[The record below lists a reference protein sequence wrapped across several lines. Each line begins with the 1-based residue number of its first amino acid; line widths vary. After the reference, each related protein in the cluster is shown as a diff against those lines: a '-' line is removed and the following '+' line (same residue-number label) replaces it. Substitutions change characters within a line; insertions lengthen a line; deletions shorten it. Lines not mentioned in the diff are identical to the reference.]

1 MTESFHVYILQ
12 NEAKNFTYKG
22 MTNDLERRLAEHN
35 RGACQSTKPYR
46 PLKIVYFETY
56 DTRKEGVQSKLSLC
70 FHRYNLW
77 LFMFNL
83 FKVVK

>member
-56 DTRKEGVQSKLSLC
+56 DTRKEARAREIYFKTGSGRRLLKQILS
-70 FHRYNLW
+70 NQ
-77 LFMFNL
+77 
-83 FKVVK
+83 

>member
-1 MTESFHVYILQ
+1 MIESFHVYILQ

-56 DTRKEGVQSKLSLC
+56 DTRKEARAREIYFKTGSGRRLLKQILS
-70 FHRYNLW
+70 NQ
-77 LFMFNL
+77 
-83 FKVVK
+83 